1 VLRVLLRVLQAISPT
16 SRPISPIP
24 VPNTACLL
32 TWFWRSL
39 LVTLID
45 APLPDEVPMPATT
58 TRRASLRR
66 VIARSVALLAAA
78 SLAAACSDPTAPA
91 APNTPSHT
99 NSVTTGVIIGSTSQ
113 APLTKVSTSGVII
126 GST

>member
-1 VLRVLLRVLQAISPT
+1 LRVVLRVLQAISPT
-16 SRPISPIP
+16 LRPISPIT

-45 APLPDEVPMPATT
+45 APIPDEVPMPATT
-58 TRRASLRR
+58 RRASLRR
-66 VIARSVALLAAA
+66 AIAGSVALLAAA
-78 SLAAACSDPTAPA
+78 SLAAACSDPTAPTA
-91 APNTPSHT
+91 LNTPSHT

-113 APLTKVSTSGVII
+113 APLTKVSTSGVIV